1 MKGKRLINKQI
12 YYQEKILQSIN
23 NGVDG
28 QYWFPVF
35 SQDVE
40 AYISLKVNVWMV
52 NLCFTLHFGG
62 LMRVTRANFETE
74 SKLPSSVK
82 SLYRKETEKKNLSHD
97 MSSKS

>member
-1 MKGKRLINKQI
+1 MIHKNKHI

-62 LMRVTRANFETE
+62 LMRVTWANFEAE

-82 SLYRKETEKKNLSHD
+82 SL
-97 MSSKS
+97 